1 LLHDQRTIHSPPGP
15 KFRPGRHR
23 GALDGGGDGHVGR
36 EVGAVDLELAA
47 HLMVTSHVKRTNV
60 TTKSKS
66 EYDVGNTYIYIYIY
80 IYIVC
85 VYNMYVILNSIKY
98 IPYLDIYIY
107 IYIIFTNIY
116 IYMCVATYTN
126 S

>member
-1 LLHDQRTIHSPPGP
+1 
-15 KFRPGRHR
+15 
-23 GALDGGGDGHVGR
+23 
-36 EVGAVDLELAA
+36 
-47 HLMVTSHVKRTNV
+47 MVTSHVKRTNV

-66 EYDVGNTYIYIYIY
+66 EYDVGNTY

-107 IYIIFTNIY
+107 IIFTNIY
-116 IYMCVATYTN
+116 IYIHVCGNLHEFIKLEVFAIYGEF
-126 S
+126 SR